1 MASNALKLGER
12 KTAAILFADMT
23 GFTAMSERLDPE
35 EMDTFMSRVFGDFEA
50 VIREYGGT
58 VEKYIGDAM
67 VAVFGVPDLHED
79 DPQRAV
85 AAALRFLGR
94 HDPCREARGACDEA
108 DFRVGIHAGLVA
120 TGTRGEFDVVTGH
133 AMAVAQRLQAAAE
146 PGGILVS
153 DTVRRACELE
163 YEFEGPLSVAAKG
176 KKEAVVAWAVKG
188 PAAAAPRDDAPFMG
202 RKEALD
208 ELLRHYLRYDPAA
221 LSGRYVLGEAG
232 IGKTRL
238 VQALIAKAR
247 AFPDFKAPILAARA
261 QKFVARR
268 YAVAWDLALAYL
280 GLDRDAPADRI
291 AAALRGIKG
300 LAAEH
305 AAVLAGLAG
314 DDGTQAEEREAL
326 PALYALYA
334 AALGQAASSLYSPL
348 LFVDNAQHMDK
359 ASREFLLYYC
369 RRAEHKPFLLLAGRE
384 EPQALR
390 DAFPE
395 LKALKLGPLAED
407 EATAL
412 AKAHW
417 PACPDEQ
424 LKTIV
429 GLSAGNPLFVREY
442 ASFARDRGEL
452 GSLPETIQ
460 TMFLTSLEH
469 YPPAERDF
477 IKMMSAFILNFSEDN
492 ARRVLKAAGGDPEL
506 APAALER
513 FVRDGILVKG
523 GDYYSFRLD
532 LLRKALYASVLN
544 HNKRLIHGAI
554 ADLMLEMK
562 MPHPLRLLRH
572 LLNAE
577 RWDEAAELL
586 LRDPERNY
594 KYEFLDYLDPIY
606 KRLAKRDPKR
616 ALQLLILKSALFFNM
631 GKIGDAE
638 RELSRIMRAAVAAQ
652 DDAGMGF
659 AYHMIAA
666 HAAMS
671 FSFQKARFT
680 GQKALFYYRRARMS
694 ARSLQNVTRTLAWA
708 ELHRSNFDEARSL
721 VEHCALLP
729 APDRFELSS
738 ARAEFKLY
746 SGDYRGA
753 LAELD
758 LFAAGSEGAAEAN
771 RPADDAGEGSVA
783 RFFGLDLKLKAL
795 WQLCDYP
802 ALGKAAREL
811 LALGPLNE
819 SALAQAHA
827 MAACSTALA
836 GRREE
841 AEAGFLQAEFYADQ
855 VRNEFE
861 RVDALRMLCLCRLVS
876 GDARKAE
883 AAAKEALIPAL
894 RHSCYYPAF
903 GLLVALTGIE
913 LARGREERARF
924 YATEASYCFTTG
936 FLLPYKD
943 VILYYYYASRVLEGE
958 AARKAPA
965 IALRLLEDEKARI
978 GDPELVASFLATR
991 DFGEAERRLASGTER
1006 PL

>member
-35 EMDTFMSRVFGDFEA
+35 EMDAFMSRVFGGFEA
-50 VIREYGGT
+50 VIREHGGT

-67 VAVFGVPDLHED
+67 VAVFGVPELHED

-94 HDPCREARGACDEA
+94 HDPCREARVACEEA

-120 TGTRGEFDVVTGH
+120 TGTRGDFDVVTGH
-133 AMAVAQRLQAAAE
+133 AMAVAQRLQAAAK

-153 DTVRRACELE
+153 DSVRRACELD
-163 YEFEGPLSVAAKG
+163 YDFEGPLSVAAKG
-176 KKEAVVAWAVKG
+176 KKESVVAWEVKG
-188 PAAAAPRDDAPFMG
+188 PAVGAPRDEAPFVG
-202 RKEALD
+202 RKETLD
-208 ELLRHYLRYDPAA
+208 ELLRHYLRFDPSS

-238 VQALIAKAR
+238 VQALIGKAR

-261 QKFVARR
+261 QKFVTRR
-268 YAVAWDLALAYL
+268 YAVVWDLALAYL
-280 GLDRDAPADRI
+280 GLDRDAPADRA

-300 LAAEH
+300 LAPGH
-305 AAVLAGLAG
+305 ATVLAGLAA
-314 DDGTQAEEREAL
+314 DDGSQAEEREAL
-326 PALYALYA
+326 PALYALFA
-334 AALGQAASSLYSPL
+334 AALGSAASSLYSPL
-348 LFVDNAQHMDK
+348 IFVDNAQHLDK

-384 EPQALR
+384 EPQALK

-395 LKALKLGPLAED
+395 LKALKLGPLTDEEAAE
-407 EATAL
+407 L
-412 AKAHW
+412 ARAHW
-417 PACPDEQ
+417 PACPDGQ
-424 LKTIV
+424 LKTIA
-429 GLSAGNPLFVREY
+429 GLSAGNPLFIREY

-469 YPPAERDF
+469 YEPAERDF
-477 IKMMSAFILNFSEDN
+477 VKMMSAFILNFSEDN
-492 ARRVLKAAGGDPEL
+492 ARRVIKAAGGDPEL

-513 FVRDGILVKG
+513 FVRDGILVKS

-554 ADLMLEMK
+554 ADLMLEMRR
-562 MPHPLRLLRH
+562 PHPLRLLRH

-594 KYEFLDYLDPIY
+594 KYEFLDYVDPIY
-606 KRLAKRDPKR
+606 KRLIKRDPKK

-638 RELSRIMRAAVAAQ
+638 RELSRIMKAAVAAQ

-659 AYHMIAA
+659 AYHLIAA

-680 GQKALFYYRRARMS
+680 GQKALFYYRRAGMS

-708 ELHRSNFDEARSL
+708 ELHRGNFDEARSL

-729 APDRFELSS
+729 SPDRFELTS
-738 ARAEFKLY
+738 ARAEFKLF

-753 LAELD
+753 LAELEP
-758 LFAAGSEGAAEAN
+758 FAAGPGGADARPIDEA
-771 RPADDAGEGSVA
+771 DGGSVA

-827 MAACSTALA
+827 MSACSTALA

-855 VRNEFE
+855 VRNDFE
-861 RVDALRMLCLCRLVS
+861 RVDALRMLCLCRLVA

-883 AAAKEALIPAL
+883 IAAKEALIPAL

-903 GLLVALTGIE
+903 GLLVALAGME
-913 LARGREERARF
+913 LARGRAERARF
-924 YATEASYCFTTG
+924 YATEASYCFATG

-943 VILYYYYASRVLEGE
+943 VILYYYYASRVLDGE
-958 AARKAPA
+958 AGRKAPSL
-965 IALRLLEDEKARI
+965 ALRLLEDEKARI

-991 DFGEAERRLASGTER
+991 DFGEAERRLSSGTER